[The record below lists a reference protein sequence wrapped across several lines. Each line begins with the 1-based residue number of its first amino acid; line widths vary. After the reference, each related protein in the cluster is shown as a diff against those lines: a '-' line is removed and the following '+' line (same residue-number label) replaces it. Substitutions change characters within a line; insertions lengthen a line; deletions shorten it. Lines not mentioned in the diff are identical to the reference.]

1 MPLMMVGSL
10 RGCKMN
16 TLQSFYTNGK
26 SIIGFLIL
34 VLIFNMIF
42 DQKTTEKFVLL
53 VLFSMC
59 ILNAD
64 KFIAFMQKTFGGSG
78 ESEENNTIISDSRT
92 TEEYLEHR
100 QYYGRDTYI
109 G

>member
-1 MPLMMVGSL
+1 MMGGSL

-64 KFIAFMQKTFGGSG
+64 KFIAFMQKTFGGS
-78 ESEENNTIISDSRT
+78 EE
-92 TEEYLEHR
+92 TEEK
-100 QYYGRDTYI
+100 
-109 G
+109 